1 MIVILDTT
9 KGRAH
14 NFGTRTAA
22 AEFIGVSRPTLRG
35 WLKSPFYLH
44 KTLIITHTSNE
55 KVQQSKRALLKKK
68 VAQFRKEEI
77 KHREKRKGQVAEAVG
92 EFQKIAS
99 DIQRIRDK
107 DGDVRINGSRSE
119 QPAEVESK

>member
-9 KGRAH
+9 EGEAY

-22 AEFIGVSRPTLRG
+22 AEFIGVSTPTLRG
-35 WLKSPFYLH
+35 WLTKPFYLH
-44 KTLIITHTSNE
+44 KSLIITHTSNE

-77 KHREKRKGQVAEAVG
+77 
-92 EFQKIAS
+92 
-99 DIQRIRDK
+99 QRVQPES
-107 DGDVRINGSRSE
+107 GHVPINGSRSPE
-119 QPAEVESK
+119 PSPVAAPEKIQL